1 MRTAR
6 KRWRPL
12 AIVAIV
18 LCVLAIWWAW
28 PLVTSAAMLLDFAG
42 TSGWARRLLPVRSDQ
57 VTVADVTV
65 PTRHGDVPARLYTA
79 ASSHRRRIIVFP
91 GIHAGGVDEPR
102 LDTFVARLAGGGAT
116 VLSVPLPDLRTYRI
130 TSEST
135 DVIEDAVRWFA
146 SLPAAP
152 SADRVGVIGVSFSGG
167 LALVAAGRPSLDGRI
182 TAVVSLGGHGNL
194 PRVMKYLCNG
204 QLPDGSVRPPHDYGA
219 AIIMRSAVAELGL
232 VPPAQRAGAT
242 DAIVTFLDASSYAES
257 SPSRAERLLTSA
269 RAASDTLDEP
279 ARTLVRHVIDRDVSA
294 IGSLLLPHVEQ
305 LGGDPALSPERSPAT
320 RAPVFLLH
328 GRADNVIPSTETPL
342 VATYLARQ
350 GNDRVEWLLTP
361 IVSHAE
367 LQPSVSITEGWRL
380 VRFWARI
387 WAALDSN

>member
-1 MRTAR
+1 M
-6 KRWRPL
+6 
-12 AIVAIV
+12 
-18 LCVLAIWWAW
+18 
-28 PLVTSAAMLLDFAG
+28 
-42 TSGWARRLLPVRSDQ
+42 
-57 VTVADVTV
+57 
-65 PTRHGDVPARLYTA
+65 
-79 ASSHRRRIIVFP
+79 
-91 GIHAGGVDEPR
+91 
-102 LDTFVARLAGGGAT
+102 
-116 VLSVPLPDLRTYRI
+116 LSVPLPNLRTYRI

-146 SLPAAP
+146 SPPAAP

-269 RAASDTLDEP
+269 RAASDISTSRR
-279 ARTLVRHVIDRDVSA
+279 ARSCGTSSIATSARSARCSFHTSSNSAAIRHCRRSDR
-294 IGSLLLPHVEQ
+294 
-305 LGGDPALSPERSPAT
+305 RR
-320 RAPVFLLH
+320 RARRCSCSMDAP
-328 GRADNVIPSTETPL
+328 TT
-342 VATYLARQ
+342 
-350 GNDRVEWLLTP
+350 
-361 IVSHAE
+361 
-367 LQPSVSITEGWRL
+367 
-380 VRFWARI
+380 
-387 WAALDSN
+387 